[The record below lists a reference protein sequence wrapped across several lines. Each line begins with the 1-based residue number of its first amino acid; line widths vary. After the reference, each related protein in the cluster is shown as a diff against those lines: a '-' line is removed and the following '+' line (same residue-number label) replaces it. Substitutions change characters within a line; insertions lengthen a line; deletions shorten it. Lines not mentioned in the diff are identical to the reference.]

1 MGRQVQVRRCSER
14 LNRRRSQVRR
24 RFGSWSWALDCS
36 GDTAALDEY
45 VTPYNAAIAAG
56 TATCQA
62 GAAT

>member
-1 MGRQVQVRRCSER
+1 
-14 LNRRRSQVRR
+14 
-24 RFGSWSWALDCS
+24 
-36 GDTAALDEY
+36 LDEY